1 MFTDMSWWMTVDIES
16 LTDRSLSSELQVAKN
31 MASRSI
37 IIDQVE
43 LCTIVEQCSMYHYHS
58 VKSWY

>member
-1 MFTDMSWWMTVDIES
+1 MTVDIES

-58 VKSWY
+58 VKSWYW